1 MLMKSIMKTEIQNQT
16 GFERILTVSEENR
29 FGVIAVALLIVGCLG
44 GITVGLGAINNVLA
58 LTIVVLP
65 TMTTLS
71 FLLAIAPMKW
81 IYYAAGSSVIIDVI
95 LSTYYILQ

>member
-1 MLMKSIMKTEIQNQT
+1 MKTLEQNET
-16 GFERILTVSEENR
+16 GFGKILAASEENR
-29 FGVIAVALLIVGCLG
+29 FGVIAVALLVVGCLG
-44 GITVGLGAINNVLA
+44 GITVGLGAINNILA
-58 LTIVVLP
+58 LTVVVLP

-81 IYYAAGSSVIIDVI
+81 IYYAAITSVIIDVL